1 MTIRFKGFISL
12 HTCMFPKLKYM
23 FLFFVI
29 ALFVYCF
36 QICFIYTIF
45 LFWSLYPTGSYSYFK
60 EKRNCRYGKDF
71 PFNSQK

>member
-1 MTIRFKGFISL
+1 MTIRFKGVISL
-12 HTCMFPKLKYM
+12 HTCMFPKLKCM

-29 ALFVYCF
+29 VLFVVF
-36 QICFIYTIF
+36 KFVLFYTIF

-60 EKRNCRYGKDF
+60 EKRTSRYGKDF